1 MRPLAAAFLLSALAA
16 CYDDDDCDDCGG
28 GGGTP
33 VFFEQE
39 PNDDPLTA
47 NDFGVLR
54 IGDRFFIDGFV
65 RDDLND
71 PFDGFAFVAG
81 EAIHVD
87 FQLFSGDLAADLDVC
102 LYDPLVDE
110 TLACFATDV
119 NPERG
124 GVDVDAGGFEF
135 HLVVESFVGDAD
147 YSLEISVLPLFAA
160 LTPED
165 AVTAELRPHVRA
177 TDAQALRTPRAE
189 SDYRAARPTVQPLVR
204 LEEHL
209 WIDER
214 SGLVL
219 SFRQLGR

>member
-1 MRPLAAAFLLSALAA
+1 MRPLAAAFLLSLLAA

-39 PNDDPLTA
+39 PNDVPLTA

-54 IGDRFFIDGFV
+54 PGDRFFIEGFV
-65 RDDLND
+65 RDDPSD

-81 EAIHVD
+81 DAIHVD

-102 LYDPLVDE
+102 LYDPQLDQ

-124 GVDVDAGGFEF
+124 GVDVDAGGFAF
-135 HLVVESFVGDAD
+135 HLVVESFIGDAD
-147 YSLEISVLPLFAA
+147 YSLEISVLPLFVA
-160 LTPED
+160 LTAED
-165 AVTAELRPHVRA
+165 AATTGLRPHVRA

-189 SDYRAARPTVQPLVR
+189 LGYRQARPTARPRVR
-204 LEEHL
+204 LEEQL

-219 SFRQLGR
+219 SFQLLVR

>member
-33 VFFEQE
+33 VFLEQE

-65 RDDLND
+65 RDDMGD

-102 LYDPLVDE
+102 LYDPQLDQ

-124 GVDVDAGGFEF
+124 GVDVDAGGFAF
-135 HLVVESFVGDAD
+135 HLVVESFVGDAN
-147 YSLEISVLPLFAA
+147 YSLEISVLPLFVA
-160 LTPED
+160 LTAED
-165 AVTAELRPHVRA
+165 GATSGPRPQVRA
-177 TDAQALRTPRAE
+177 TDAQAIRTPRAQ
-189 SDYRAARPTVQPLVR
+189 SGYRDAHPAAPPLVR
-204 LEEHL
+204 LEERL
-209 WIDER
+209 WIDEQ
-214 SGLVL
+214 SGVVL
-219 SFRQLGR
+219 SFRQLVR